1 MNEEVQRS
9 CLGLGDANGSKASI
23 VEAACCPKRRNS
35 FPKADVDGHHKK
47 RESPCSRQQ
56 QDSPT
61 P

>member
-1 MNEEVQRS
+1 M
-9 CLGLGDANGSKASI
+9 L
-23 VEAACCPKRRNS
+23 S
-35 FPKADVDGHHKK
+35 FADPKAYVDGHHKK